1 MYYSKI
7 KLDII
12 YDCFVGIN
20 GGNRKSVGIFI
31 DMENKSPINFGSSDI
46 SSDMTIMKSKQP

>member
-31 DMENKSPINFGSSDI
+31 DMENKSPTAVQRKYLRHDLN
-46 SSDMTIMKSKQP
+46 

>member
-31 DMENKSPINFGSSDI
+31 DMENKSPINFLLPPNNPYLI
-46 SSDMTIMKSKQP
+46 L